1 MLIIITNYLE
11 NEISLKFYA
20 TVFSLVRKTFSNK
33 KLKFSNFAAYN
44 VFRKCPPVLVLKFQ
58 TKIYLMKSP
67 TFVYFLFERASRFW
81 PARRVYKWCLLT
93 LFLFHRKF
101 NCQSRSRNSS
111 KLVLI
116 YLNEVTSSESDQ
128 RPRVV
133 VADQQ
138 VKTHDLI

>member
-67 TFVYFLFERASRFW
+67 TFVYFLFERASRF
-81 PARRVYKWCLLT
+81 
-93 LFLFHRKF
+93 
-101 NCQSRSRNSS
+101 
-111 KLVLI
+111 
-116 YLNEVTSSESDQ
+116 
-128 RPRVV
+128 
-133 VADQQ
+133 
-138 VKTHDLI
+138 

>member
-11 NEISLKFYA
+11 NKISLKFYA

-33 KLKFSNFAAYN
+33 KLKFSNFGAYS
-44 VFRKCPPVLVLKFQ
+44 VFRKYSSALVLKFQ

-67 TFVYFLFERASRFW
+67 TFVYFLFERASHFW
-81 PARRVYKWCLLT
+81 PLRQVHKWCALT

-111 KLVLI
+111 KLILI
-116 YLNEVTSSESDQ
+116 NLNEVTSSESDQ
-128 RPRVV
+128 RPR
-133 VADQQ
+133 
-138 VKTHDLI
+138 

>member
-33 KLKFSNFAAYN
+33 KLKFSNFCAYS
-44 VFRKCPPVLVLKFQ
+44 VFRKYSSAIVLKFQ
-58 TKIYLMKSP
+58 TKIYLVKSP

-81 PARRVYKWCLLT
+81 SLRRVHKWSTLT
-93 LFLFHRKF
+93 LFLFYRKF

-111 KLVLI
+111 KLILI
-116 YLNEVTSSESDQ
+116 NLNEVTSSESDQ
-128 RPRVV
+128 RPW
-133 VADQQ
+133 
-138 VKTHDLI
+138 